1 MKMTATVFN
10 FPATPAGRQALKDML
25 PFVRDGHLP
34 DGMVIAGQDWDAL
47 AVQGARELEEYE
59 RWRKEQERDQS

>member
-1 MKMTATVFN
+1 MTATVFK

-34 DGMVIAGQDWDAL
+34 DGMAIAGQDWDAL
-47 AVQGARELEEYE
+47 AVQGARDLDDYE
-59 RWRKEQERDQS
+59 VWCREQEGDLG